1 MQIIVGLPPGSA
13 TDIVARL
20 VGQGLSERLGQPV
33 VIENRPGASTNIGTE
48 VVVRAPADGYTLL
61 LITSIN
67 AINTSLYEHLNFNF
81 IRDVVPVARIGAT
94 LFVMV
99 VNPSVPAKTVPEFIA
114 YAKANPGRISM
125 ASAGNGSGNHVYGE
139 LFKAMTGVDMI
150 HVPYRSTYMPDLLG
164 GRVQVVFTTMAQCIE
179 YIKDGR
185 LRALA
190 VTGSARSETLPDI
203 PTVGESVPGYE
214 ASGWQ
219 GIGAPKSTPNGVIE
233 KLNREVNAVVVALE
247 HIEARG
253 NLLLLAP
260 DHAWRVRLLLRDTGE
275 RLADGFKL
283 DIGNPVALAPVQA
296 RLLIFALEGCR
307 RALEQRRLY
316 VLKRID
322 ADDGIQAAVD
332 SASDHRHHATGGAH
346 VKLGSLGTERV
357 C

>member
-1 MQIIVGLPPGSA
+1 LAWAQTYPSRPVQIIVGLPAGSV
-13 TDIVARL
+13 TDTVARL

-67 AINTSLYEHLNFNF
+67 AINASLYERLNFNF
-81 IRDVVPVARIGAT
+81 IRDVAPVARIGAT

-139 LFKAMTGVDMI
+139 LFKAMTGVDML

-164 GRVQVVFTTMAQCIE
+164 GRVQVVFTTMAQCVE

-190 VTGSARSETLPDI
+190 VTTSARSETLPDI

-214 ASGWQ
+214 ASLARYRRSQKHAKWGYRKAQQ
-219 GIGAPKSTPNGVIE
+219 GGQRGRRRSQGEGAPY
-233 KLNREVNAVVVALE
+233 R
-247 HIEARG
+247 H
-253 NLLLLAP
+253 
-260 DHAWRVRLLLRDTGE
+260 
-275 RLADGFKL
+275 
-283 DIGNPVALAPVQA
+283 
-296 RLLIFALEGCR
+296 R
-307 RALEQRRLY
+307 R
-316 VLKRID
+316 
-322 ADDGIQAAVD
+322 
-332 SASDHRHHATGGAH
+332 
-346 VKLGSLGTERV
+346 
-357 C
+357 